1 MEMTYENNKQIL
13 ADFYKLRKAKP
24 KDDKNVLLERFVTN
38 TYLKKYIKPNS
49 SVIEI
54 GAGIR
59 AYTPEIAVYAKN
71 IVAVD
76 LFQENLDVLK
86 GRVKRKNFYTLCG
99 DARDLSTVKSGC
111 FDVVFVN
118 GPMSHLFNDNDRIRA
133 VKEACRICKRGGVV
147 LFNYL
152 TNTPIIYRAALIK
165 GDMSALKKYTKRTPH
180 DIYATYFVDDFHRIV
195 SKTKMR
201 HITDISLDGLFE
213 VLKEYA
219 NRVSTSDFNAIKQM
233 QLQIC
238 ERPDMIGCASHVLS
252 IYRK

>member
-1 MEMTYENNKQIL
+1 MNKQIL
-13 ADFYKLRKAKP
+13 ADFYELRKTKSN
-24 KDDKNVLLERFVTN
+24 DDKNVLLERFITN
-38 TYLKKYIKPNS
+38 TYLKKYIKQNS
-49 SVIEI
+49 SAVEI

-76 LFQENLDVLK
+76 LFQENLDRLK
-86 GRVKRKNFYTLCG
+86 ERLKRKNFYTLCG
-99 DARDLSTVKSGC
+99 DATDLSAIKSDC

-118 GPMSHLFNDNDRIRA
+118 GPMSHLFNDNDRVRA
-133 VKEACRICKRGGVV
+133 IKEACRICKRGGVV

-152 TNTPIIYRAALIK
+152 TNTPIIYRAGLIK
-165 GDMSALKKYTKRTPH
+165 GDMSALKKYNKRTPH

-201 HITDISLDGLFE
+201 HVTDVSLDGLFE
-213 VLKEYA
+213 VLKEYTNKVNMA
-219 NRVSTSDFNAIKQM
+219 DFNAIKQI